1 MSIRYAIAILIICGA
16 GAIGGC
22 GVSKST
28 HNATVEEMKACKAE
42 RESLAFERDALKNKL
57 SESESKSQEE
67 LSASREELEELRK
80 QRAEMDKQLEEFQA
94 LTGKFQEMI
103 KTEGI
108 KVYVRRGR
116 TIVALP
122 SGVLFA
128 SGNAELSPRGQK
140 TLERVAAK
148 LKELADRRIIIAGH
162 TDNVP
167 IGNSGFEDN
176 WQLSTVRALNV
187 TRFLIGQ
194 GVKPALLA
202 AAGYAEFDPASSN
215 KSTRGRQKNRRIE
228 LIIEPRLPDFAKLSA
243 LSKRLNKD
251 DDRDDGSEAGEG
263 GGKAQKSKK

>member
-1 MSIRYAIAILIICGA
+1 MSIRYAIAILIVCGGS

-22 GVSKST
+22 GVSKSK

-42 RESLAFERDALKNKL
+42 RESLAFDRDALKNKL

-67 LSASREELEELRK
+67 LSASREGLDELRK
-80 QRAEMDKQLEEFQA
+80 QRAEMDKQLEEFQS
-94 LTGKFQEMI
+94 LTSKFQEMI

-128 SGNAELSPRGQK
+128 SGKAELSPRGQK

-148 LKELADRRIIIAGH
+148 LKELADRRFIIAGH

-167 IGNSGFEDN
+167 IGTSGFEDN
-176 WQLSTVRALNV
+176 WQLSAVRALNV
-187 TRFLIGQ
+187 TRYLVGQ
-194 GVKPALLA
+194 GVKPELLA

-215 KSTRGRQKNRRIE
+215 KSKRGRQKNRRIE
-228 LIIEPRLPDFAKLSA
+228 LIIEPRLPDFAKLTA
-243 LSKRLNKD
+243 LSKKLNKD
-251 DDRDDGSEAGEG
+251 DDGDDGKDDSDGDKSQ
-263 GGKAQKSKK
+263 KAK